1 MRDQIRSRA
10 GVRARP
16 TSYAAAITTVLVTA
30 HQLDTFG
37 DRLRA
42 AAPDA
47 RFLTMDAD
55 GTIRDGG
62 TEIPW
67 EQAHA
72 DVAYGSADIFD
83 DQALTRRFFGWL
95 LRAEQLRWL
104 QMAAAGVDHPVFGA
118 LLDGGVR
125 ITSAHVTD
133 IPIAEYVLAQVLRAS
148 VPIEAMDASTAQR
161 QWTKHDWRE
170 VHGTRWLV
178 IGLGSIGSAVA
189 VRARAF
195 GAHVTGV
202 RRSPTGDE
210 PVDAMVTP
218 DDLLAAVP
226 DADVVVLCA
235 PATRH
240 TIGMVDAGFLGRMA
254 PQSLLVNVGRGQ
266 LVDEVA
272 LRRALDAGRPARAIL
287 DVAVDEPPAE
297 GSWLWDHPSV
307 TLTAHTSAGGDGR
320 HARAADVFAGNLA
333 RFVAGEA
340 LVDEVTAET
349 REAPPG

>member
-1 MRDQIRSRA
+1 MRT
-10 GVRARP
+10 RP
-16 TSYAAAITTVLVTA
+16 TSYAAPITTVLVTA
-30 HQLDTFG
+30 HQLDAYG
-37 DRLRA
+37 ERLRA
-42 AAPDA
+42 AAPAA
-47 RFLTMDAD
+47 RFLAMDRD
-55 GTIRDGG
+55 GTIRDDGV
-62 TEIPW
+62 EVSW
-67 EQAHA
+67 EDARA

-83 DQALTRRFFGWL
+83 DRSLTRRFFGWL
-95 LRAEQLRWL
+95 LRAEQLQWL
-104 QMAAAGVDHPVFGA
+104 QMAAAGVDHPAFGA

-133 IPIAEYVLAQVLRAS
+133 IPIAEYVLAQVLRAT

-161 QWTKHDWRE
+161 QWTKHEWRE
-170 VHGTRWLV
+170 VHGSRWLV
-178 IGLGSIGSAVA
+178 VGLGAIGSAVA

-195 GAHVTGV
+195 GAQVTGV
-202 RRSPTGDE
+202 RRSPAGDE
-210 PVDAMVTP
+210 PVDEMIAP

-226 DADVVVLCA
+226 NADVVVLCT

-240 TIGMVDAGFLGRMA
+240 TVGMVGADFLGRMA
-254 PQSLLVNVGRGQ
+254 PQSILVNVGRGQ
-266 LVDEVA
+266 LIDEVA

-287 DVAVDEPPAE
+287 DVAVDEPPADD
-297 GSWLWDHPSV
+297 SWLWDHPAV

-340 LVDEVTAET
+340 LVDEVTAES

>member
-1 MRDQIRSRA
+1 M
-10 GVRARP
+10 
-16 TSYAAAITTVLVTA
+16 
-30 HQLDTFG
+30 
-37 DRLRA
+37 DR
-42 AAPDA
+42 
-47 RFLTMDAD
+47 D
-55 GTIRDGG
+55 GTIRDEGV
-62 TEIPW
+62 EVAW
-67 EQAHA
+67 EDAHA

-83 DQALTRRFFGWL
+83 DQSLTRRFFGWL
-95 LRAEQLRWL
+95 LRADDLRWL

-133 IPIAEYVLAQVLRAS
+133 IPIAEYVLAQVLRAT

-161 QWTKHDWRE
+161 QWTKHEWRE
-170 VHGTRWLV
+170 VHASRWLV
-178 IGLGSIGSAVA
+178 VGLGSIGSAVS
-189 VRARAF
+189 VRARGF

-210 PVDAMVTP
+210 PVDEMITP
-218 DDLLAAVP
+218 DGMLAAVAN
-226 DADVVVLCA
+226 ADVVVLCT

-240 TIGMVDAGFLGRMA
+240 TVGMVDATFLGSMG

-272 LRRALDAGRPARAIL
+272 LRRSLDAGRPARAIL
-287 DVAVDEPPAE
+287 DVAVDEPPADE
-297 GSWLWDHPSV
+297 SWLWDHPSV

-320 HARAADVFAGNLA
+320 HARAADVFAANLA
-333 RFVAGEA
+333 RFVAGEPLA
-340 LVDEVTAET
+340 DEVTPES

>member
-1 MRDQIRSRA
+1 MTRSGHGPGCER
-10 GVRARP
+10 VRAA
-16 TSYAAAITTVLVTA
+16 YASPITTVLVTA

-37 DRLRA
+37 ERLRA

-47 RFLTMDAD
+47 RFLTMDRD

-62 TEIPW
+62 AEVSW
-67 EQAHA
+67 EHARA

-83 DQALTRRFFGWL
+83 DQVLSRRFFGWL
-95 LRAEQLRWL
+95 LRADDLQWL
-104 QMAAAGVDHPVFGA
+104 QMAAAGVDHAVFGA
-118 LLDGGVR
+118 LLDAGVR

-133 IPIAEYVLAQVLRAS
+133 IPIAEYVLAQVLRATI
-148 VPIEAMDASTAQR
+148 PLEAMDASTTQR
-161 QWTKHDWRE
+161 QWTKHEWRE
-170 VHGTRWLV
+170 VHASRWLV
-178 IGLGSIGSAVA
+178 VGLGAIGSAVS

-210 PVDAMVTP
+210 PVDEMIRP

-226 DADVVVLCA
+226 TADVVVLCA

-240 TIGMVDAGFLGRMA
+240 TVGLVDAAFLGRMG
-254 PQSLLVNVGRGQ
+254 PQSILVNVGRGQ

-272 LRRALDAGRPARAIL
+272 LRRSLDTGRPARAVL
-287 DVAVDEPPAE
+287 DVAVDEPPADD
-297 GSWLWDHPSV
+297 SWLWDHPAV

-320 HARAADVFAGNLA
+320 HARAADVFAANLE
-333 RFVAGEA
+333 RFVAGDA
-340 LVDEVTAET
+340 LADEVTAES
-349 REAPPG
+349 REAHPG